1 MISFI
6 SGTVEQIGESTA
18 VVDVGGVGFEV
29 FLPADTISR
38 LPAVGDAVRLYTY
51 FSVTQDAMRLYGFLS
66 RDDLDIFKKLITVSG
81 LGPKG
86 GQAILS
92 VMTPEE
98 LRFAIATGDTRSI
111 TAAPGVGKKL
121 AERIVLELK
130 DKFKD
135 EDLSI
140 GTISE
145 GDLAAASHMPSDDPG
160 KEAVEALVALG
171 YGAQDAMRAVR
182 AAAQTLLPEQAGD
195 TETLLKAALKEMI

>member
-1 MISFI
+1 MISFL
-6 SGTVEQIGESTA
+6 SGIIEQIGESTA
-18 VVDVGGVGFEV
+18 VIDVGGVGFEV
-29 FLPADTISR
+29 FLPADTLSR
-38 LPAVGDAVRLYTY
+38 LPAVGETVRLYTY

-135 EDLSI
+135 EDFSTGPVTDDAI
-140 GTISE
+140 
-145 GDLAAASHMPSDDPG
+145 AAAAHMSADDPG
-160 KEAVEALVALG
+160 KEAVDALIALG
-171 YGAQDAMRAVR
+171 YGAQEALRAVR
-182 AAAQTLLPEQAGD
+182 AATPALLPEEAKD
-195 TETLLKAALKEMI
+195 TESILKAALKEMI